1 MKDKTQEKQLADL
14 ERAIIM
20 AYSYLLNNEIEQA
33 KKMLEDQ
40 IEKTYD
46 KT

>member
-1 MKDKTQEKQLADL
+1 MKDNNEKQFEDL

-33 KKMLEDQ
+33 KQVLADQ

-46 KT
+46 

>member
-1 MKDKTQEKQLADL
+1 MKDNKEKQFEDL

-20 AYSYLLNNEIEQA
+20 AYSYLLNNEVEQA